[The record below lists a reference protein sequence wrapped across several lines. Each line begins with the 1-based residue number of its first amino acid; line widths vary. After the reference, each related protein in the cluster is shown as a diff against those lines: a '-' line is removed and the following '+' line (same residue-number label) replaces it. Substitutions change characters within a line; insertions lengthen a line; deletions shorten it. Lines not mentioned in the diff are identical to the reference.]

1 MSFQEELAE
10 ILAKTP
16 CIDSDCGGQGGTWQG
31 DPENPEPVQCQYCYQ
46 ERYPFIEEALTSI
59 INLVDKDII
68 GENFKHQNG
77 QPMKNPAY
85 ECPECG
91 EPNVEYTVNV
101 CKNSMRAKL
110 RDGE

>member
-1 MSFQEELAE
+1 MSFKKQAEQILLDLIQEVSSIRAG
-10 ILAKTP
+10 KTFTP
-16 CIDSDCGGQGGTWQG
+16 TDYSG
-31 DPENPEPVQCQYCYQ
+31 P
-46 ERYPFIEEALTSI
+46 ALTSI